1 MQITIPWLRTH
12 FQTFNRRYFDGGLP
26 EPRFHIGRSRTRLGS
41 LSFKRKRTWGKVVT
55 YDYSLGMS
63 NYYDQS
69 EHQFLSVLLHEMIHY
84 SIAYTGLKDTS
95 PHGIVFR
102 GMMDRLNR
110 DGWDI
115 HVTTSTRDMEK
126 AAPTASSTPSPARQH
141 LVLAIETR
149 DGHLFLSAVNPRF
162 AHDLD
167 SRLSRVPEVRHY
179 QWYITRDKWFDN
191 MPRVRSLRGRRV
203 DRVTFQEKTTGMTP
217 YRLKDEDP
225 L

>member
-1 MQITIPWLRTH
+1 MQITLPWLRAN

-41 LSFKRKRTWGKVVT
+41 LSFKRKRTWGKTVN

-63 NYYDQS
+63 NYYEQS

-84 SIAYTGLKDTS
+84 SIAYTGLRDTS

-115 HVTTSTRDMEK
+115 HVTTSTRDMGESI
-126 AAPTASSTPSPARQH
+126 AAGTTAAGKPRQHRQH
-141 LVLAIETR
+141 LVLAIEMR
-149 DGHLFLSAVNPRF
+149 DGHHFLSAVNPHF
-162 AHDLD
+162 AHTLNHQ
-167 SRLSRVPEVRHY
+167 LGRVREVERFR
-179 QWYITRDKWFDN
+179 WYTTEDPWFDN

-203 DRVTFQEKTTGMTP
+203 DNTTYQEKTNSMTP
-217 YRLKDEDP
+217 FEL
-225 L
+225 